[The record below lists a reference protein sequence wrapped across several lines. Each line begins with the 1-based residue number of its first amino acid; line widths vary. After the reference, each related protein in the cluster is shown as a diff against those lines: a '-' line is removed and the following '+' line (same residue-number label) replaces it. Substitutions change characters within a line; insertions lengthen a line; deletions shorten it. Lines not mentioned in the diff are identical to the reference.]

1 MTREDFRR
9 EIGDAFD
16 SISGSPSPAMP
27 DRVRAALI
35 EAPERR
41 GPVWIAA
48 LAAAVIA
55 VVLVG
60 VLLVANPLNRGPLTS
75 GGLGT
80 TSPTPC
86 SATCPTPQP
95 SPSPN
100 LSPAPSF
107 NPSPAPSPGFTCVA
121 SPLMTMAKPAPT
133 AFIDALRTGTH
144 TGYDRITI
152 EFQNGQPQ
160 SLQLRPQTG
169 TTFTRDA
176 RGDKVTL
183 DGRYGILVIIKGA
196 DSHTSYSGSADIKT
210 NYSGLR
216 ETRNVGDF
224 EGTVQWALGL
234 ASSPCYHAYIL
245 DNPTRL
251 VIDLKNS

>member
-16 SISGSPSPAMP
+16 SISGSSSPALS
-27 DRVRAALI
+27 DRVRAALV
-35 EAPERR
+35 EAPEHR

-60 VLLVANPLNRGPLTS
+60 VLLVANPLNRGPIIPGS
-75 GGLGT
+75 IGT
-80 TSPTPC
+80 KSPTPC
-86 SATCPTPQP
+86 SATCPPPQP
-95 SPSPN
+95 SPTPN
-100 LSPAPSF
+100 VSPAPSS

-121 SPLMTMAKPAPT
+121 SPLMTMSKPPLT
-133 AFIDALRTGTH
+133 AFIDAIRTGTH

-176 RGDKVTL
+176 IGDKVTL
-183 DGRYGILVIIKGA
+183 SGRYGILVIIKGA
-196 DSHTSYSGSADIKT
+196 DAHTSYSGSTDIKT
-210 NYSGLR
+210 NYPGLLEAR
-216 ETRNVGDF
+216 QVGDF

-245 DNPTRL
+245 EGPTRL

>member
-16 SISGSPSPAMP
+16 SISGSSSPALS
-27 DRVRAALI
+27 DRVRAALA
-35 EAPERR
+35 EAPEHR

-60 VLLVANPLNRGPLTS
+60 VLLVGNPLNRGPLS
-75 GGLGT
+75 PGGLGT
-80 TSPTPC
+80 KSPTPC
-86 SATCPTPQP
+86 TPTCPAPLP

-100 LSPAPSF
+100 PSA
-107 NPSPAPSPGFTCVA
+107 APSPGFTCVV
-121 SPLMTMAKPAPT
+121 SPLMTMSQPPQT
-133 AFIDALRTGTH
+133 AFIDAVRTGTH

-152 EFQNGQPQ
+152 EFKNGQPQ
-160 SLQLRPQTG
+160 SIQLRPQTG

-176 RGDKVTL
+176 IGDKVTL
-183 DGRYGILVIIKGA
+183 SGRYGILVIIKGA
-196 DSHTSYSGSADIKT
+196 DAHTSYSGSTDIKT
-210 NYSGLR
+210 NYPGLLEAR
-216 ETRNVGDF
+216 QVGDF

-234 ASSPCYHAYIL
+234 ASSQCYHVYTL
-245 DNPTRL
+245 DNPARL

>member
-1 MTREDFRR
+1 MTREDFHR

-16 SISGSPSPAMP
+16 SISGSPSPALS
-27 DRVRAALI
+27 DRVRAALV

-55 VVLVG
+55 VILVG
-60 VLLVANPLNRGPLTS
+60 VLLVSNPLNRGPLAPVGATK
-75 GGLGT
+75 
-80 TSPTPC
+80 SPTPC
-86 SATCPTPQP
+86 APTCPAPQP

-100 LSPAPSF
+100 VSPAPSP

-121 SPLMTMAKPAPT
+121 SPLMTTANPPQT
-133 AFIDALRTGTH
+133 AFIDAVRTGTH

-152 EFQNGQPQ
+152 EFNNGQPR
-160 SLQLRPQTG
+160 SYQLRPQTG
-169 TTFTRDA
+169 TTFTQDPS
-176 RGDKVTL
+176 GQTVTL
-183 DGRYGILVIIKGA
+183 AGRYGLLVTMLGA
-196 DSHTSYSGSADIKT
+196 DSHTSYTGSTDIKT
-210 NYSGLR
+210 NYPALR
-216 ETRNVGDF
+216 ETRKVSDF
-224 EGTVQWALGL
+224 EGTVQWAIGL

>member
-16 SISGSPSPAMP
+16 SISGSPSPALS
-27 DRVRAALI
+27 DRVRAALV

-55 VVLVG
+55 VILVG
-60 VLLVANPLNRGPLTS
+60 VLLVSNPLNRGPLAP
-75 GGLGT
+75 GGIGK
-80 TSPTPC
+80 TSPSPTDC
-86 SATCPTPQP
+86 SVSCAPPLP
-95 SPSPN
+95 SPSPT
-100 LSPAPSF
+100 
-107 NPSPAPSPGFTCVA
+107 PSPVPSPGFTCAA
-121 SPLMTMAKPAPT
+121 SPLMTTANPPQT
-133 AFIDALRTGTH
+133 AFIDAVRTGTH

-152 EFQNGQPQ
+152 EFNNGQPQ
-160 SLQLRPQTG
+160 SYQLRPQTG

-176 RGDKVTL
+176 IGDKVTL
-183 DGRYGILVIIKGA
+183 KGHYGILVIIRGA
-196 DSHTSYSGSADIKT
+196 DSHTSYTGSSDILT
-210 NYSGLR
+210 NYPGLL
-216 ETRNVGDF
+216 ETRKVGDF